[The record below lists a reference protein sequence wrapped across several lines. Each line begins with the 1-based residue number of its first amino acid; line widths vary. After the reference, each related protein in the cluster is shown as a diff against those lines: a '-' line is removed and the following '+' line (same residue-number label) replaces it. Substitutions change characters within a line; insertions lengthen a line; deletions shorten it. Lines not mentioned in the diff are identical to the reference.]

1 MNGYASKDEFLKQTL
16 IEHLLGGLWNPR
28 SPLWERGTLYLFG
41 SLLPN
46 KRNRPY
52 WVCFLLFRLRD
63 GTVPL
68 HDLRRRE
75 WAWVDG
81 EASATREKTRSI
93 GHELCQVPETTMFLT
108 GPTNPTSATKYT
120 LEIVWFRVF
129 FFVFEAKMRDR
140 PLLCRIIAH
149 SFTTVLWILHL
160 NLQYYCAHRT
170 IARWQIQ
177 SFTIAHLLNMIL
189 GKTMKMEGKTD
200 KHSFWQGSP

>member
-108 GPTNPTSATKYT
+108 GAFKSHPRNQIYT
-120 LEIVWFRVF
+120 RNRVISGVFLCFRSKNEGSSPALPDYCPQF
-129 FFVFEAKMRDR
+129 YHSFVDIALKFAV
-140 PLLCRIIAH
+140 LLCTSNNRKMANTI
-149 SFTTVLWILHL
+149 F
-160 NLQYYCAHRT
+160 YYST
-170 IARWQIQ
+170 
-177 SFTIAHLLNMIL
+177 S
-189 GKTMKMEGKTD
+189 
-200 KHSFWQGSP
+200 S

>member
-1 MNGYASKDEFLKQTL
+1 MNGYTSKDEFLKQTL

-75 WAWVDG
+75 WAWS
-81 EASATREKTRSI
+81 ASASCGRWSERDKGKNKEYQARA
-93 GHELCQVPETTMFLT
+93 VP
-108 GPTNPTSATKYT
+108 SARDDY
-120 LEIVWFRVF
+120 VFDRVF
-129 FFVFEAKMRDR
+129 QIPPPQPNIHPKSCDFGCFSLFSKQKWGMVPCSAGLLPTVLPQFFVD
-140 PLLCRIIAH
+140 IALVFWRLIVH
-149 SFTTVLWILHL
+149 
-160 NLQYYCAHRT
+160 
-170 IARWQIQ
+170 
-177 SFTIAHLLNMIL
+177 
-189 GKTMKMEGKTD
+189 TD
-200 KHSFWQGSP
+200 